1 MFSAVFLDVSFIGK
15 ETDALSE
22 FVPLRFGRL
31 VAFLLGPG
39 GAGILAE
46 SLTVSF
52 FPGKGMKAKDLF
64 HFCLSKITQR
74 LEVESLLVSAM
85 LF

>member
-1 MFSAVFLDVSFIGK
+1 MLSAVFLDVSFTGK
-15 ETDALSE
+15 ETD
-22 FVPLRFGRL
+22 VPSDSAPLHFGRL

-39 GAGILAE
+39 GAGISAE

-64 HFCLSKITQR
+64 HF
-74 LEVESLLVSAM
+74 
-85 LF
+85 